1 MFGKLRPYLR
11 KYWLAD
17 FSGVCSSEI
26 WVLKSINEHKFI
38 NKYIYN
44 IVQTNHFIQL
54 CNLSTG
60 SKMPRADWN
69 YVKDQSIAVTTIVEQ
84 EKISKFLILLDKKI
98 ELQESKIDAL
108 KIYKRGIIQ
117 RIYNRNWN
125 NKIKMEEILI
135 QKSIRNTNDE
145 IHNVYSV
152 SNKDGFILQTE
163 QFKDR
168 IVASED
174 TRNYKVVAKNDFAYN
189 PARIN
194 VGSIARMKQDI
205 KGIISP
211 MYICFK

>member
-108 KIYKRGIIQ
+108 KIYKKRTIAKF
-117 RIYNRNWN
+117 
-125 NKIKMEEILI
+125 KIK
-135 QKSIRNTNDE
+135 
-145 IHNVYSV
+145 
-152 SNKDGFILQTE
+152 F
-163 QFKDR
+163 
-168 IVASED
+168 
-174 TRNYKVVAKNDFAYN
+174 
-189 PARIN
+189 
-194 VGSIARMKQDI
+194 
-205 KGIISP
+205 
-211 MYICFK
+211 

>member
-108 KIYKRGIIQ
+108 KIYK
-117 RIYNRNWN
+117 
-125 NKIKMEEILI
+125 K
-135 QKSIRNTNDE
+135 
-145 IHNVYSV
+145 
-152 SNKDGFILQTE
+152 
-163 QFKDR
+163 
-168 IVASED
+168 
-174 TRNYKVVAKNDFAYN
+174 
-189 PARIN
+189 RIN
-194 VGSIARMKQDI
+194 SEAI
-205 KGIISP
+205 
-211 MYICFK
+211 